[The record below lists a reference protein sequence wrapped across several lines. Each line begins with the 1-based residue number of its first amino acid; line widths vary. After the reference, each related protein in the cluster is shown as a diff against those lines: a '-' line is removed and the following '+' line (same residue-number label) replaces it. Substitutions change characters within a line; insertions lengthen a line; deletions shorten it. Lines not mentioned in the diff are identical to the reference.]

1 MDEREKDEEMVLL
14 LPTRCK
20 RLEQAI
26 FLSEILRIFAC
37 PKTGLLT
44 GHKDCIS
51 PVGRGGG
58 GLLPHGSSAGL
69 FRPTGSCFGDSDQG
83 WGIIFKPFTR
93 AGRVILQMHGSLKIL
108 SAILTIEWGIKKIAI
123 FRTGYHFPVDCK
135 PYPKRV

>member
-1 MDEREKDEEMVLL
+1 MVLL
-14 LPTRCK
+14 LPTRCE

-58 GLLPHGSSAGL
+58 GLLPHGSYAGL
-69 FRPTGSCFGDSDQG
+69 GPVSRKPRKLFGPA
-83 WGIIFKPFTR
+83 KPFLIACILKTKK
-93 AGRVILQMHGSLKIL
+93 RV
-108 SAILTIEWGIKKIAI
+108 GIKLCMKDNFI
-123 FRTGYHFPVDCK
+123 HVK
-135 PYPKRV
+135 NM